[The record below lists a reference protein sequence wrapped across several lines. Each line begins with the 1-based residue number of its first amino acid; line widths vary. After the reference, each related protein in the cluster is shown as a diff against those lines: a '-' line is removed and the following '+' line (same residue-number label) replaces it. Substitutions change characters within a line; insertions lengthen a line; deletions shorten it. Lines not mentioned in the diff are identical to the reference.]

1 MKNTNKTVTIGIS
14 AFNEEANIKN
24 LLFSVLEQ
32 KGDFRLEKIVVISDG
47 STDNTTKFVKEVSN
61 PRITVIDNDIRK
73 GKSERQN
80 EICAMA
86 ESDILVIL
94 DADILPADDLYISKL
109 IDPIIKNSGV
119 GLTSGETLPINP
131 KSFFEKI
138 LAFGLSFR
146 IELFESI
153 RPDNVYL
160 CVGPSRAFSK
170 DFYKKIKWPSAYPED
185 TYSYLRAIEL
195 GFKFKY
201 QKSAKVFLKL
211 PDNLGDHFKQ
221 SRRFMNSPVK
231 IKSYFDEK
239 FVSSQHNIPKK
250 LFISKMLKY
259 FMRNPFLSIAYLM
272 VSGYPRIF
280 KQSKSMKNKW
290 DMSISTKKLTN

>member
-94 DADILPADDLYISKL
+94 DADILPADDLYIYKL

-160 CVGPSRAFSK
+160 WKK
-170 DFYKKIKWPSAYPED
+170 D
-185 TYSYLRAIEL
+185 
-195 GFKFKY
+195 
-201 QKSAKVFLKL
+201 QKRESF
-211 PDNLGDHFKQ
+211 Q
-221 SRRFMNSPVK
+221 
-231 IKSYFDEK
+231 
-239 FVSSQHNIPKK
+239 
-250 LFISKMLKY
+250 
-259 FMRNPFLSIAYLM
+259 
-272 VSGYPRIF
+272 
-280 KQSKSMKNKW
+280 KNF
-290 DMSISTKKLTN
+290 